1 MYEYFHWNGSFFVVR
16 GVIRASDDI
25 DAFKKA
31 CAKLKLLHPGNIA
44 VQKVQSNAL
53 H

>member
-16 GVIRASDDI
+16 GIVRASDDI
-25 DAFKKA
+25 EAFKKA

-44 VQKVQSNAL
+44 VQKVSQNEP

>member
-16 GVIRASDDI
+16 GVLRAENDVQ
-25 DAFKKA
+25 AFEMA

-44 VQKVQSNAL
+44 VQKVQNHAL